1 MTTQCAMYRIKKLEH
16 STSGTGTS
24 CYRATDGSL
33 CFCTVI
39 GFNHGHESGL
49 GLECCP
55 LHSLFNIQCE
65 PIVLKSNSRF
75 RILLGNSPDTAQF
88 KNQPNSKQLSLRG
101 VVENILFNCTAGD
114 VFNVDI
120 ESVER
125 GEKHKDPTEYHL
137 SLRVDYVLV
146 PPICGDPT
154 MNAKAKILESDL
166 RENTTVD
173 WNPDLTIQWLYRAWY
188 LKERGSWLVN
198 HHLKCVTSHL
208 NNSNSNNNREE
219 LFKYIWSSAFA
230 CYSRALQLVS
240 LAYWSEKTCVN
251 DVLPMGTDE
260 NGSDCTK
267 NKTSTNSNIHWIQV
281 VSGEKSV
288 TCNNGEK
295 LNSSDYKDWDHFG
308 DIDHKTMFPLQC
320 KPLRLMFIL
329 LSNVALCQLK
339 VGSNEY
345 CARNCSHALYLL
357 SCQIDS
363 SIYSSTNDYYHQDII
378 NTSLFSQEKLQ
389 FYWDNFEISYQ
400 DIHKVLFRR
409 AQSYFNQGKMDEAK
423 FDLEIC
429 VELMKSQLLTLQN
442 KDHKEKTIESNNNSN
457 NNNVD
462 NEQENEEKDTESN
475 NNCKQIK
482 AALQASENLL
492 VKVIDRIKRDQDE
505 LLSRIRKR
513 THVNE

>member
-1 MTTQCAMYRIKKLEH
+1 MVSKEMATQCAMYRIKKLEH
-16 STSGTGTS
+16 STSDTGTS
-24 CYRATDGSL
+24 CYKATDGSL

-39 GFNHGHESGL
+39 DFNHVHESGRD
-49 GLECCP
+49 LECCP
-55 LHSLFNIQCE
+55 LHSLFNIHCE

-75 RILLGNSPDTAQF
+75 RIILGNSPDTTQF
-88 KNQPNSKQLSLRG
+88 KNQSTSKQPSLRS
-101 VVENILFNCTAGD
+101 VVEKILFNCTAGD
-114 VFNVDI
+114 VFNVEI

-125 GEKHKDPTEYHL
+125 DEKHKDPTEYKL

-154 MNAKAKILESDL
+154 MNAPVEILESDV
-166 RENTTVD
+166 RENTTAD
-173 WNPDLTIQWLYRAWY
+173 WNPDLAIQWLYRAWY

-198 HHLKCVTSHL
+198 HHLKCLTLHSDS
-208 NNSNSNNNREE
+208 SNGRNNREE

-240 LAYWSEKTCVN
+240 LAYWAEKTCVN
-251 DVLPMGTDE
+251 DVLPLEINE
-260 NGSDCTK
+260 NGSDH
-267 NKTSTNSNIHWIQV
+267 KTSTNNIHWIQV
-281 VSGEKSV
+281 VSGEKPITS
-288 TCNNGEK
+288 NGGEK
-295 LNSSDYKDWDHFG
+295 LNSSDYIDWDRFG

-357 SCQIDS
+357 SCQLDS

-378 NTSLFSQEKLQ
+378 NTALFSQEKLQ

-423 FDLEIC
+423 YDLELCI
-429 VELMKSQLLTLQN
+429 ELMKSQLLALQS
-442 KDHKEKTIESNNNSN
+442 KDDNDQDREEMDRESN
-457 NNNVD
+457 D
-462 NEQENEEKDTESN
+462 NG
-475 NNCKQIK
+475 KQIK

-492 VKVIDRIKRDQDE
+492 IKVNDRMKREQAE